1 MWTATGSRKISVK
14 DMIWIRFKQEHHKWK
29 WAPRALVF
37 QEILRNLFGEALLSQ
52 NRWIRLF
59 LEGKIIANLW
69 GPVDVCAFWHRFT
82 VKYSLNIKE
91 NLQYKCLIREWP
103 QAVFFPDFFGNA
115 WFALGCVCAPPFC
128 QHNFQLFL
136 KNYGFKDYCA
146 IHHPFFFNG

>member
-37 QEILRNLFGEALLSQ
+37 QEILRNLFREALLSQ

-82 VKYSLNIKE
+82 VKYSLNIKD

-103 QAVFFPDFFGNA
+103 QAVFF
-115 WFALGCVCAPPFC
+115 LI
-128 QHNFQLFL
+128 FL
-136 KNYGFKDYCA
+136 AMHDSLWGVFVPLHFVNTIFSYSSKTMVLRTIVPST
-146 IHHPFFFNG
+146 IHSFFNG